1 MRTGTA
7 RAWIAA
13 VFLLGF
19 LGSACTDPVRE
30 RFERAAQAFLDND
43 VDAALAGYRSIPV
56 DFPQSRY
63 APAALLRQGD
73 LYGSYYRN
81 AEAALEAYR
90 SLLFNYPG
98 SPEVPFALEGRAEIR
113 LFQLFDYP
121 SAVGDLERIR
131 TQYPAFE
138 RMDGVM
144 LLLAKAY
151 GGLPD
156 PARQVQV
163 LSELIEQHPDSP
175 HVMEAMWTN
184 AYILLAQERYADA
197 GREFRTILSRAS
209 GRREAA
215 RARWGIAQAMEGA
228 GNLEAALVQY
238 EAIREEWEDPDFIA
252 RKVERLQ
259 SRLKEK

>member
-1 MRTGTA
+1 MSTGAA

-13 VFLLGF
+13 AFLLGC
-19 LGSACTDPVRE
+19 LVSACSDPVRE
-30 RFERAAQAFLDND
+30 RFERAEQAFLDNAM
-43 VDAALAGYRSIPV
+43 DAALAGYRSIPV

-81 AEAALEAYR
+81 AEAALESYT

-98 SPEVPFALEGRAEIR
+98 SPEVPFALKGRAGIR
-113 LFQLFDYP
+113 LFHLFDYA

-138 RMDGVM
+138 RMDAVL

-151 GGLPD
+151 GGVPD

-163 LSELIEQHPDSP
+163 LSDLIAQHPDSP
-175 HVMEAMWTN
+175 RVMEAMWTS
-184 AYILLAQERYADA
+184 AYILLAQERYAEAD
-197 GREFRTILSRAS
+197 GKFRAILSRVS

-215 RARWGIAQAMEGA
+215 RARWGMAQAMEGT
-228 GNLEAALVQY
+228 GDFEGALAQY
-238 EAIREEWEDPDFIA
+238 EAIRDDWEDPDFIA

-259 SRLKEK
+259 TRLEEK